1 MNNHLMP
8 NIWVR
13 LTEQQLKDLD
23 YIATELPGR
32 RSDHARQAIK
42 EYNARTLATLRTL
55 AHPPVADPA
64 ATDPAGEDVVLR
76 EVGQ

>member
-23 YIATELPGR
+23 YIASELPGA

-42 EYNARTLATLRTL
+42 EYNARMLPIVRAGLVPAPSAQTTDITLRET
-55 AHPPVADPA
+55 A
-64 ATDPAGEDVVLR
+64 
-76 EVGQ
+76 

>member
-1 MNNHLMP
+1 MNNQLQP

-13 LTEQQLKDLD
+13 LTEEQLADLD
-23 YIATELPGR
+23 YIAKVLPGT
-32 RSDHARQAIK
+32 RSEHARQAIK
-42 EYNARTLATLRTL
+42 EYNARILPTL

-64 ATDPAGEDVVLR
+64 AADPAADGEIRLR